1 MDQALDAA
9 LQLFWERGYDGT
21 SLSQLRDAMGVSSAS
36 FYGAFG
42 SKEQLFGLVLDRYA
56 DGYGGVLAPLGD
68 DSLAPRDA
76 IESALCNSA
85 RMQTDSASHPTGCL
99 VALSTPT
106 SVPSD
111 SAVYAVVQAR
121 RTADRARFA
130 ACVRRGVEHGDLD
143 PRTDVEALATAF
155 HAALLG
161 ISTLARDGVT
171 GPAVEAAISGVM
183 GAWDAAARRSTRAA

>member
-9 LQLFWERGYDGT
+9 LHLFWERGYDGT

-56 DGYGGVLAPLGD
+56 EGYGGVLAPLSD
-68 DSLAPRDA
+68 DSLAPREA
-76 IESALCNSA
+76 VESALRNSA
-85 RMQTDSASHPTGCL
+85 RMQTDRGHPAGCL
-99 VALSTPT
+99 VALSTST
-106 SVPSD
+106 SVPAD
-111 SAVYAVVQAR
+111 SAVYEVVQAR

-130 ACVRRGVEHGDLD
+130 ACVRRGVEQGDLD
-143 PRTDVEALATAF
+143 ARTDVDALATAF

-171 GPAVEAAISGVM
+171 GAALEAAISGVM
-183 GAWDAAARRSTRAA
+183 GAWDAAARRSARAA

>member
-9 LQLFWERGYDGT
+9 LELFWERGYDGT

-56 DGYGGVLAPLGD
+56 EGYGGVLAPLGD
-68 DSLAPRDA
+68 DSLAPREA
-76 IESALCNSA
+76 IETALRNSA
-85 RMQTDSASHPTGCL
+85 RMQTDSAHPAGCL
-99 VALSTPT
+99 VALSNST
-106 SVPSD
+106 SVPAD
-111 SAVYAVVQAR
+111 SAVYEVVQAR
-121 RTADRARFA
+121 RSADRARFA
-130 ACVRRGVEHGDLD
+130 ACVRRGVERGDLD
-143 PRTDVEALATAF
+143 PRTDVDALATAF

-171 GPAVEAAISGVM
+171 GPALEAAITGVM
-183 GAWDAAARRSTRAA
+183 GAWDAAARRSARAA

>member
-1 MDQALDAA
+1 
-9 LQLFWERGYDGT
+9 
-21 SLSQLRDAMGVSSAS
+21 
-36 FYGAFG
+36 
-42 SKEQLFGLVLDRYA
+42 
-56 DGYGGVLAPLGD
+56 
-68 DSLAPRDA
+68 
-76 IESALCNSA
+76 
-85 RMQTDSASHPTGCL
+85 MQTDSASHPTGCL
-99 VALSTPT
+99 VALSTST
-106 SVPSD
+106 CVPSD